1 MREKINQKHKWI
13 NNAKTCSCRIWRW
26 TKFCAR
32 WNKKGKYA
40 CLLGRVLIHNIHN
53 HSHADLSFF
62 SSLHVF
68 FIIKFCTSML
78 LYIIYAFIV
87 LVQFFY
93 VCFWYLFEVGALVGW
108 EHTRCPRGTVWF
120 DYKQTFGNHL
130 VVPWHDAAI
139 AAAWRMSMN
148 YFQ

>member
-1 MREKINQKHKWI
+1 MQKHVHAEFEDEQNFVQGEI
-13 NNAKTCSCRIWRW
+13 
-26 TKFCAR
+26 
-32 WNKKGKYA
+32 KKGKYA

-87 LVQFFY
+87 LVQFF
-93 VCFWYLFEVGALVGW
+93 VCMLLIFV
-108 EHTRCPRGTVWF
+108 
-120 DYKQTFGNHL
+120 
-130 VVPWHDAAI
+130 
-139 AAAWRMSMN
+139 
-148 YFQ
+148 